1 MKMFSDLLSL
11 EKERTKNQAVGFY
24 LACVFVYVVL
34 LTLNFVLMTTV
45 GIQMPS
51 PLADTI
57 VTLFTLLVPTALSFG
72 IVYKKKLGYGL
83 KSMWFILGT
92 AVLSQGAGF
101 LELLLSAYLSTLKK
115 NEVVS

>member
-1 MKMFSDLLSL
+1 
-11 EKERTKNQAVGFY
+11 
-24 LACVFVYVVL
+24 
-34 LTLNFVLMTTV
+34 
-45 GIQMPS
+45 MPS

-101 LELLLSAYLSTLKK
+101 LALLLSAYLSTLQK